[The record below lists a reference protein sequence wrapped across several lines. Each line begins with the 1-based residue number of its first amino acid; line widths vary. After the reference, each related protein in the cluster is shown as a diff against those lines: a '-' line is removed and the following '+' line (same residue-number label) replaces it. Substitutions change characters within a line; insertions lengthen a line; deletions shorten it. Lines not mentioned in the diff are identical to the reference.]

1 MSARTTRNTASSKLP
16 IKTTKENQKQAL
28 KKKPEDVT
36 AVVPLPARR
45 RHLSIVE
52 DNTNTTYTVVPALG
66 EQTKQQ
72 RKSVKTSPKKTKVNK
87 ISIKEEKGKKGRLLL
102 PPSRDPS
109 QLSRSAG
116 EVNETKKDD
125 KEKRNKLHSV
135 PDSLAV
141 HRKRSVTPVE
151 KPKYNSDN
159 KADKNNK
166 SDGSKKMNYGSKK
179 FSERVLEVLGDGE
192 NVLQIPNSENTVI
205 QPAGP
210 QPIKSPLPLPEGV
223 INIDIEDGM
232 LEYGA
237 EIVTYLKGKEK
248 EMVISHDFIDD
259 SHVTKEMR
267 SILVDW
273 LTQVQHHLKL
283 SQECLYLTIAM
294 LDTVLA
300 RRDVQPDKLQLVGV
314 TSLWLASKLEEY
326 YPAETDKL
334 VHLTENSYKK
344 HHIIQ
349 MEAIIL
355 DILQFKV
362 YSPQTMVFLLRYV
375 KAALRSGDEMFIETC
390 QYLLDSF
397 IVRLEYS
404 CTVPSLRAAASV
416 LAALSLFSS
425 LVVDQEV
432 TSFWSATLVHY
443 TGYTQDQLAPT
454 ALDLLDL
461 VNQAARGE
469 TKLMGAHAKYKSN
482 SQHKKLVLQRHLQPE
497 VIKRAIDSLRQK
509 SE

>member
-16 IKTTKENQKQAL
+16 IKATKENQKQAL
-28 KKKPEDVT
+28 KKKSEDVT
-36 AVVPLPARR
+36 ADVPLPTRR

-52 DNTNTTYTVVPALG
+52 DNVNATYTVVPALG

-72 RKSVKTSPKKTKVNK
+72 RKSVKTSPKKTKLNK

-125 KEKRNKLHSV
+125 KEKRNKLLSV

-141 HRKRSVTPVE
+141 HRKRSVD
-151 KPKYNSDN
+151 KPKYSGDN

-166 SDGSKKMNYGSKK
+166 SDGSKKMYYGSKK
-179 FSERVLEVLGDGE
+179 FSERVLD
-192 NVLQIPNSENTVI
+192 VLQIPDSEKVI

-349 MEAIIL
+349 MEVIIL